1 MTDEKILEYYEE
13 KHNSFTFNE
22 NFKEW
27 VIGLLILIARIL
39 LHKNRRDLDEI

>member
-1 MTDEKILEYYEE
+1 MKDEEILAYYEE
-13 KHNSFTFNE
+13 QHRYFTFNE

-39 LHKNRRDLDEI
+39 LHKK

>member
-1 MTDEKILEYYEE
+1 MTDEEILAYHEE
-13 KHNSFTFNE
+13 LHRQFTFNE

-39 LHKNRRDLDEI
+39 LHKK

>member
-1 MTDEKILEYYEE
+1 MTDEEILALYEE
-13 KHNSFTFNE
+13 RHRDFTFNE

-39 LHKNRRDLDEI
+39 LHKK

>member
-1 MTDEKILEYYEE
+1 MTEEEILELYEE
-13 KHNSFTFNE
+13 RHRQFTFTE

-39 LHKNRRDLDEI
+39 LHKK